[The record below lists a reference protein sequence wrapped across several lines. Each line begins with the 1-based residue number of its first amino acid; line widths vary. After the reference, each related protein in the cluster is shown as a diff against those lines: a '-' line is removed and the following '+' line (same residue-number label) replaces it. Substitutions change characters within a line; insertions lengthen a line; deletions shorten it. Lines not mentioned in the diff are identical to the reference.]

1 MMVLAPALP
10 ALGQVVTVPRIQAP
24 PKLDDFATFEAP
36 RGSTRMAAID
46 QLVQRTPV
54 DGAPISERT
63 VVYLGY
69 DAKHLYAVFVCSS
82 APGTVRAHRVNRDR
96 LPDDDDS
103 VALQLDTFHDRR
115 RLYGFQV
122 NPAGV
127 QVDGIYT
134 EGQGWD
140 LSFDTTWTAETVIR
154 PNGYVVVITVPF
166 SSMRFPAA
174 AEHRWGIFVY
184 RGLPRKN
191 EEAFW
196 PAYSTRF
203 QSRIAYAAELN
214 GLREL
219 DAGHSA
225 QIIPYA
231 TFRNE
236 RLAQPASSR
245 ATEQL
250 AELQGGVDMKT
261 VMRESMVVDLTANP
275 DFSQVESDEPQ
286 ATVNKRFEVLF
297 PEKRPFFLEN
307 ASYFETP
314 VPVLFTRR
322 IGDPRVGARFTGKI
336 GPYAVGSLVTDDVAA
351 ESGAPGSDAGSRAL
365 TSVVRLSRDVGAES
379 HVGLIYVGRND
390 SAFDN
395 HVAGADGRWR
405 VNRNWVATAQALA
418 STSRL
423 PDVDSRAGTALRAGV
438 EASGRLYAYSLA
450 VTDISPGFRASL
462 GFVPRTDMRE
472 ITQVTGL
479 TWRPA
484 GRRVVSWG
492 PALTLTR
499 IWDYREVPL
508 EGSARLET
516 KIDLRR
522 QTRFSVFHAIKEER
536 LRPEDLPILRDAARF
551 DQWTTGVT
559 VASAPWSALAF
570 SGEFSVGTAVNL
582 TPAAGRLPALGDARS
597 ATVTA
602 SVRPVPALTLDTT
615 YIWNQLADRVSAAT
629 AFSDRIVRTRVNYQ
643 ITNRLSARAIVRH
656 ELLSSDDRLSSL
668 SGHRDG
674 NLDVLVTYLV
684 QPGTALYAGFN
695 VDRQHRPGRRTD
707 QVFVKISLRVLGF

>member
-1 MMVLAPALP
+1 MMVVAFAPQAI
-10 ALGQVVTVPRIQAP
+10 GQTVTVPRVLAP
-24 PKLDDFATFEAP
+24 PKIDDFATFEAP

-46 QLVQRTPV
+46 ALVQRTPV

-69 DAKHLYAVFVCSS
+69 DAQHLYAVFVCSS
-82 APGTVRAHRVNRDR
+82 PPGTVRAHRVNRDR

-127 QVDGIYT
+127 QVDGVYT

-140 LSFDTTWTAETVIR
+140 LSFDTAWTAETVIR
-154 PNGYVVVITVPF
+154 PNGYVVLITVPF
-166 SSMRFPAA
+166 SSVRFPAA
-174 AEHRWGIFVY
+174 VEHRWGIFVY

-225 QIIPYA
+225 QIIPYG
-231 TFRNE
+231 TFRNG
-236 RLAQPASSR
+236 RLEQPGDVSSA
-245 ATEQL
+245 ATDRF
-250 AELQGGVDMKT
+250 AEVRGGVDMKT
-261 VMRESMVVDLTANP
+261 VLRESLVLDLTANP

-286 ATVNKRFEVLF
+286 TTVNKRFEVFF
-297 PEKRPFFLEN
+297 PEKRPFFIEN

-322 IGDPRVGARFTGKI
+322 IRDPRVGARFTGKV
-336 GPYAVGSLVTDDVAA
+336 GPYAIGSLVTDDVGA
-351 ESGAPGSDAGSRAL
+351 ESAEQSRAL
-365 TSVVRLSRDVGAES
+365 TSVFRLSRDVGAES
-379 HVGLIYVGRND
+379 HVGLIYAGRTD
-390 SAFDN
+390 SALDN

-405 VNRNWVATAQALA
+405 MNRNWVATAQALA
-418 STSRL
+418 STNHLR
-423 PDVDSRAGTALRAGV
+423 DVDSRAGTALRAGV
-438 EASGRLYAYSLA
+438 EANSHRYAYNLA
-450 VTDISPGFRASL
+450 VTDISPGFQASS
-462 GFVPRTDMRE
+462 GFVPRTDIRE
-472 ITQVTGL
+472 ITQATGL
-479 TWRPA
+479 TLRPA
-484 GRRVVSWG
+484 GKRVVSWG

-499 IWDYREVPL
+499 IWDHQEIPL

-516 KIDLRR
+516 NVDLHR

-536 LRPEDLPILRDAARF
+536 LRPEDLPILPRAARF
-551 DQWTTGVT
+551 DQRTTGVT
-559 VASAPWSALAF
+559 VSSAPWSALAF
-570 SGEFSVGTAVNL
+570 SSEFSVGTAINL
-582 TPAAGRLPALGDARS
+582 TPAEGRLPTVGDARS

-602 SVRPVPALTLDTT
+602 SVRPVPALTVDAT
-615 YIWNQLADRVSAAT
+615 YIWSQLADRASAAT
-629 AFSDRIVRTRVNYQ
+629 AFADRIVRARVNYQ
-643 ITNRLSARAIVRH
+643 ITGRLSARTIARH

-668 SGHRDG
+668 SGHRDS

-684 QPGTALYAGFN
+684 QPGTAVYAGFN
-695 VDRQHRPGRRTD
+695 VDRQHAAG
-707 QVFVKISLRVLGF
+707 LGGATRCS